1 MCDFICEYNSLWIIL
16 IHTVGACSMLSHTPS
31 GVSRV
36 CTWGHTEGEGK
47 TPLWAAGK
55 SSAGVPS
62 QVSSGLSLLCS
73 NGEDEEKDDFS
84 CMLPHY
90 LLYAF
95 FPNRINPNSLFVA
108 WLRLSTVIREI
119 VAHWPLTSCT
129 HVLLANISVFKIP
142 FNSMEC
148 TSTALLFQ
156 LSPTQASTSKTRYE
170 KVGGK
175 GWLSHQW

>member
-1 MCDFICEYNSLWIIL
+1 MQHVEPHSEWCEQGLHMRTHRRRGENSS
-16 IHTVGACSMLSHTPS
+16 VGSREEQPWGPQP
-31 GVSRV
+31 GV
-36 CTWGHTEGEGK
+36 
-47 TPLWAAGK
+47 LWA
-55 SSAGVPS
+55 
-62 QVSSGLSLLCS
+62 VSPVQQWWGWR
-73 NGEDEEKDDFS
+73 ERWFFS

-142 FNSMEC
+142 FNSIEC